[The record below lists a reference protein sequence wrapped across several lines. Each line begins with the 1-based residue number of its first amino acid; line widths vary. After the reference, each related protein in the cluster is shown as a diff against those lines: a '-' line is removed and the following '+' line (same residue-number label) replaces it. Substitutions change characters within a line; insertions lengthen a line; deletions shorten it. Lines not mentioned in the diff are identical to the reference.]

1 MLRYAQIY
9 EVSNARRRLGDCR
22 RDRYAWRQD
31 GRTRDAD
38 QLSLFTFETQAL
50 NDSADNLDFLLA
62 TARAHDQ
69 QYVILTDTKIQI
81 AGHRFVSQVANRIA
95 PPEWRID
102 FGEWLDE
109 TSAHSLVTP
118 ATEQTTR
125 GGVTTLQ
132 TWRHCLCLKEHQGV
146 YEVATGRR
154 MTNREQIIRAFWDL
168 GFATWRGRPYSIAK
182 LRWSG
187 EREEL
192 EELAVL
198 AGRYWRNQYRTDVA
212 KKIVSAHRSINRYA
226 AWPGSW

>member
-1 MLRYAQIY
+1 MLRYEQIY
-9 EVSNARRRLGDCR
+9 EVANARRRMGDGR

-38 QLSLFTFETQAL
+38 QLALFTFETKAL
-50 NDSADNLDFLLA
+50 ADSEHNLDFLLA

-69 QYVILTDTKIQI
+69 RYVVLTDSKIQI
-81 AGHRFVSQVANRIA
+81 AGDGSVDRVVEPMA
-95 PPEWRID
+95 PQSWQRD
-102 FGEWLDE
+102 FREWLDE
-109 TSAHSLVTP
+109 HYASSSRPVTD
-118 ATEQTTR
+118 ETTR
-125 GGVTTLQ
+125 GGVVTLHA
-132 TWRHCLCLKEHQGV
+132 WRHCFCLREHRGV

-168 GFATWRGRPYSIAK
+168 GFATWRGRPPTIAK

-192 EELAVL
+192 EELTTL
-198 AGRYWRNQYRTDVA
+198 AGRYWNNVYRTDVA